1 MPSDQSTWIISV
13 PQDGDSE
20 GLLEELGT
28 KLSQQSKTFTP
39 SNIGQLTI
47 PSFKTGTLDSLIALS
62 EDLPKYDANFTATVA
77 KIVETLRN
85 LLNNDPSKLAQHI
98 LIDDKSVDDYLL
110 NHWHWNESRYGTQ
123 RALRDMTDSLV
134 KAREMTSID
143 NIMKAKLNNYNLA
156 KGSLVQ
162 LQRKK
167 TGNLSVRSLADIVSE
182 DDILQDSEYMQ
193 SILVAV
199 PRLMA
204 TPQDP
209 RKTWNSSYE
218 QLATMVVPRSAVNLA
233 SDEDYTLFTVV
244 IFRKVY
250 DAFVQK
256 CRENKYIIRDFHYS
270 ADQIEKEQEEMQ
282 VAHTAEKELWTE
294 LLRLSEINFSE
305 AFQAFVHLKVVRL
318 YVESVL
324 RYGLPANYVGI
335 AIKPEPKT
343 TKRTLMVLQR
353 QFSYLSAR
361 SQGAAKKG
369 GVSTNEDFVGEYQS
383 LLDQEFFDFVLYEIP
398 WVVS

>member
-1 MPSDQSTWIISV
+1 
-13 PQDGDSE
+13 
-20 GLLEELGT
+20 
-28 KLSQQSKTFTP
+28 
-39 SNIGQLTI
+39 
-47 PSFKTGTLDSLIALS
+47 
-62 EDLPKYDANFTATVA
+62 
-77 KIVETLRN
+77 
-85 LLNNDPSKLAQHI
+85 
-98 LIDDKSVDDYLL
+98 LIDDKSVDDYLI
-110 NHWHWNESRYGTQ
+110 NHWHWNEGRYGTQ
-123 RALRDMTDSLV
+123 RALKDITDILV
-134 KAREMTSID
+134 KEITSID
-143 NIMKAKLNNYNLA
+143 NMMKAKLNNYNLS

-193 SILVAV
+193 SVLVAV
-199 PRLMA
+199 PKNLV
-204 TPQDP
+204 
-209 RKTWNSSYE
+209 KTWNSSYE
-218 QLATMVVPRSAVNLA
+218 HLATMVVPRSAISLA

-250 DAFVQK
+250 DTFVQK
-256 CRENKYIIRDFHYS
+256 CRENKYIVRDFLYS
-270 ADQIEKEQEEMQ
+270 ADQVEKEQEELQ
-282 VAHTAEKELWTE
+282 TADTAEKELWTE

-324 RYGLPANYVGI
+324 RYGLPANYIGI
-335 AIKPEPKT
+335 AVKPEPKT

-361 SQGAAKKG
+361 SQGSAKKG
-369 GVSTNEDFVGEYQS
+369 GVSINEDFVGEYQS